1 MKLWDKGY
9 NIDHFTEAF
18 TIGKDKEL
26 DTMLARAD
34 VLGNMAHLKM
44 LHAINLITDA
54 ELKDLSQGLRDIL
67 TDIEKGNF
75 RIEEGVEDVH
85 SEIEFLLTQKYGEAG
100 KKIHTGRS
108 RNDQVLTD
116 LKLFARSALISIVEQ
131 MESLFELL
139 LEKAEANREVLLPG
153 YTHLQIAMPSS
164 FGMWFSAYAESL
176 ADDLVMLKAAY
187 DLVNTN
193 PLGSGAGYGSSVPLN
208 RTLTTRLLGFDDL
221 AYNSVYAQM
230 QRGKMEKNVLFA
242 LATVATTLGKMAAD
256 ICLYSCGNFGF
267 VKLPDQYTTGSSI
280 MPHKKNPDIFELM
293 RAKCNRLQSLPGQMA
308 MICANLT
315 SGYFRDM
322 QLTKEIFL
330 PAFQELTDCLFM
342 TETVLK
348 EIRLNTDILA
358 DKRYSYL
365 FTVEDV
371 NDMVAAGVP
380 FREAYKSIGLKVQA
394 GEYDGDTRRSL
405 HHSHEGSIG
414 NLCLDAIRSKFR
426 RHKSVWEVEKVVKA
440 EEALMTIG

>member
-9 NIDHFTEAF
+9 NIDHFTEEF
-18 TIGKDKEL
+18 TVGKDKEL
-26 DTMLARAD
+26 DVMLAKAD

-44 LHAINLITDA
+44 LHAIGLVTDA
-54 ELKDLSQGLRDIL
+54 ELKALSAGLKEIMA
-67 TDIEKGNF
+67 EVVKGNF
-75 RIEEGVEDVH
+75 CIEEGVEDVH
-85 SEIEFLLTQKYGEAG
+85 SEIEYLLTCKCGEAG

-116 LKLFARSALISIVEQ
+116 LKLFSRSALIETEQ
-131 MESLFELL
+131 QVESLFALL
-139 LEKAEANREVLLPG
+139 LLKAEDGKDIMMPG

-176 ADDLVMLKAAY
+176 ADDLLLLRAAY

-193 PLGSGAGYGSSVPLN
+193 PLGSGAGYGSSVPLD
-208 RTLTTRLLGFDDL
+208 RGLTTRLLGFDDL

-242 LATVATTLGKMAAD
+242 LAGVATTLGRMAAD
-256 ICLYSCGNFGF
+256 VCLFSCGNFGF
-267 VKLPDQYTTGSSI
+267 VKLPDRYTTGSSI
-280 MPHKKNPDIFELM
+280 MPHKKNPDIFELI
-293 RAKCNRLQSLPGQMA
+293 RAKCNRLQSFPNQMA

-330 PAFQELTDCLFM
+330 PAFKELKDCLFM
-342 TETVLK
+342 AEVVLK
-348 EIRLNTDILA
+348 EMELNPDIL
-358 DKRYSYL
+358 DDLRYRYL

-371 NDMVAAGVP
+371 NDKVASGVP
-380 FREAYKSIGLKVQA
+380 FREAYRTVGMQVQA
-394 GEYDGDTRRSL
+394 GEYESDTHRPL
-405 HHSHEGSIG
+405 HHTHEGSIG
-414 NLCLDAIRSKFR
+414 NLCLPQIRAKFD
-426 RHKSVWEVEKVVKA
+426 RHITGWDMEKVEQA
-440 EEALMTIG
+440 EEQLMM

>member
-9 NIDHFTEAF
+9 NIDHFTESF
-18 TIGKDKEL
+18 TVGKDKEL
-26 DTMLARAD
+26 DVMLAKAD

-44 LHAINLITDA
+44 LHSIGLITDS
-54 ELKDLSQGLRDIL
+54 ELVALENALREIL
-67 TDIEKGNF
+67 TEVEAGNF
-75 RIEEGVEDVH
+75 CIEEGIEDVH
-85 SEIEFLLTQKYGEAG
+85 SEIEYLLTQKCGEAG

-108 RNDQVLTD
+108 RNDQVLID
-116 LKLFARSALISIVEQ
+116 LKLFTRSALIETENGVDE
-131 MESLFELL
+131 LFRLL
-139 LEKAEANREVLLPG
+139 IGKAEENKDILMPG
-153 YTHLQIAMPSS
+153 YTHLQVAMPSS

-176 ADDLVMLKAAY
+176 ADDVLMLKAAY
-187 DLVNTN
+187 DMVNTN

-208 RTLTTRLLGFDDL
+208 RTMTTELLGFDDL

-242 LATVATTLGKMAAD
+242 LASVATTLGRMAAD

-267 VKLPDQYTTGSSI
+267 VKLPDKFTTGSSI
-280 MPHKKNPDIFELM
+280 MPHKKNPDIFELI

-322 QLTKEIFL
+322 QLTKEIFF
-330 PAFQELTDCLFM
+330 PAFKELNDCLFM
-342 TETVLK
+342 TGLVLK
-348 EIRLNTDILA
+348 EITLNTDILA
-358 DKRYSYL
+358 DERYNYL

-380 FREAYKSIGLKVQA
+380 FREAYKTVGMKVQA
-394 GEYDGDTRRSL
+394 GEYEKNARRPL
-405 HHSHEGSIG
+405 HHTHEGSIG
-414 NLCLDAIRSKFR
+414 NLCLDKISAKFE
-426 RHKSVWEVEKVVKA
+426 RHVRDWDTARIKEA
-440 EEALMTIG
+440 EEQLMK